1 MKAICSGNTIV
12 VDMLFK
18 SSNGGGSMNLVLLGG
33 PGSGKGTQAEK
44 IQNQFGVVH
53 LSTGE
58 LFREN
63 VKNHTD
69 LGSLAKSFMDKG
81 NLVPDEVT
89 VAMVRERMKDPEI
102 EAGVLFDGFPRTI
115 AQAKALDDLM
125 SQLDREINLVL
136 NLSVSDEEIVRR
148 LSGRLICKKC
158 ELPFHKEFN
167 LFQTCPYEKC
177 EGEHLYQRDDDKPET
192 VRARLRVFQEQ
203 TAPLIDYYSS
213 QGKLV
218 TVAGEGGVNE
228 VFESIREVLEES

>member
-1 MKAICSGNTIV
+1 
-12 VDMLFK
+12 
-18 SSNGGGSMNLVLLGG
+18 MNLILLGG
-33 PGSGKGTQAEK
+33 PGSGKGTQAQK

-63 VKNHTD
+63 VKNQTE
-69 LGSLAKSFMDKG
+69 LGTLAKSFMDKG

-89 VAMVRERMKDPEI
+89 VGMVRERMKDPEI
-102 EAGVLFDGFPRTI
+102 KAGVLFDGFPRTI

-125 SQLDREINLVL
+125 SQLGREINLVL
-136 NLSVSDEEIVRR
+136 NLSVSDEEIVQR

-167 LFQTCPYEKC
+167 PFQTCPYEKC

-218 TVAGEGGVNE
+218 TVPGEGGVNE

>member
-1 MKAICSGNTIV
+1 
-12 VDMLFK
+12 
-18 SSNGGGSMNLVLLGG
+18 MNLVLLGG
-33 PGSGKGTQAEK
+33 PGSGKGTQAQK

-63 VKNHTD
+63 VKNHTE
-69 LGSLAKSFMDKG
+69 LGTLAKSFMDKG

-89 VAMVRERMKDPEI
+89 IGMVRERIKDPET

-148 LSGRLICKKC
+148 LSGRLICKNC

-167 LFQTCPYEKC
+167 PFQTCPYEKC

-192 VRARLRVFQEQ
+192 VRARLSVFQEQ
-203 TAPLIDYYSS
+203 TAPLIDYYFS

-218 TVAGEGGVNE
+218 TIAGEGGVNK
-228 VFESIREVLEES
+228 VFESIREVLVGIGE

>member
-1 MKAICSGNTIV
+1 
-12 VDMLFK
+12 
-18 SSNGGGSMNLVLLGG
+18 MNLVLLGG

-44 IQNQFGVVH
+44 IENQFGVIH

-63 VKNHTD
+63 VKNQTE
-69 LGSLAKSFMDKG
+69 LGTLAKSFMDKG

-89 VAMVRERMKDPEI
+89 VGMVRERMKDPET
-102 EAGVLFDGFPRTI
+102 EAGVLFDGFPRTF
-115 AQAKALDDLM
+115 AQAEALDNLM
-125 SQLDREINLVL
+125 SKLDREINLVL
-136 NLSVSDEEIVRR
+136 NLSVSDDEIVRR
-148 LSGRLICKKC
+148 LSGRMICGEC

-167 LFQTCPYEKC
+167 PFQTCPYEKC

-192 VRARLRVFQEQ
+192 VRARLRVFQKQ

-218 TVAGEGGVNE
+218 TVSGEGGVDE
-228 VFESIREVLEES
+228 VFESIREVLEGR

>member
-1 MKAICSGNTIV
+1 
-12 VDMLFK
+12 
-18 SSNGGGSMNLVLLGG
+18 MNLVLLGG

-63 VKNHTD
+63 VKNHTE
-69 LGSLAKSFMDKG
+69 LGTLAKSFMDKG

-89 VAMVRERMKDPEI
+89 VGMVRERIKDPET
-102 EAGVLFDGFPRTI
+102 ESGVLFDGFPRTI

-125 SQLDREINLVL
+125 SQLDGEINLVL

-148 LSGRLICKKC
+148 LSGRLICKNC

-167 LFQTCPYEKC
+167 PFQTCPYEKC

-228 VFESIREVLEES
+228 VFESIREVLEGE

>member
-1 MKAICSGNTIV
+1 
-12 VDMLFK
+12 
-18 SSNGGGSMNLVLLGG
+18 MNLVLLGG

-63 VKNHTD
+63 VKNQTE
-69 LGSLAKSFMDKG
+69 LGTLAKSFMDKG

-89 VAMVRERMKDPEI
+89 VGMVRERMKDPETK
-102 EAGVLFDGFPRTI
+102 AGVLFDGFPRTI

-125 SQLDREINLVL
+125 SQLGREINLVL
-136 NLSVSDEEIVRR
+136 NLSVSDEEIVQR

-167 LFQTCPYEKC
+167 PFQTCPYEKC

-218 TVAGEGGVNE
+218 TVPGEGGVNE
-228 VFESIREVLEES
+228 VFESIRGVLVGIGE